1 MFVPSSLWLAL
12 DYFTYFFSYGI
23 FLPYWGAW
31 LKGEGHDVATVGML
45 LSVGLVARFIGSLFI
60 TPLFKDPSRLIFALR
75 LMALCAFLFAL
86 AFYFGSHWLWLFF
99 VMAGFNLFFSPM
111 IPLGDSLAATW
122 QKQFPMDYGSIR
134 VWGSVAFIIA
144 TSVTGMLMDAI
155 EKRLGR

>member
-45 LSVGLVARFIGSLFI
+45 LSVGLVARFVGSLFI

-75 LMALCAFLFAL
+75 LMALCSFLFAV

-122 QKQFPMDYGSIR
+122 Q
-134 VWGSVAFIIA
+134 
-144 TSVTGMLMDAI
+144 
-155 EKRLGR
+155 